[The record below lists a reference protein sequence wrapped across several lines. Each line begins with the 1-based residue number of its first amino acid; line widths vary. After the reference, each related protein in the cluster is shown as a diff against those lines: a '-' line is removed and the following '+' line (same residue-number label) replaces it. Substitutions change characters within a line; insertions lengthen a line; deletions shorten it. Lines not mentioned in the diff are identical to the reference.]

1 MMVISTLNGLMNFS
15 AALKKLHLNILVIL
29 GLKRTKLMEVWNKCK
44 FNSLL
49 IIVTIELESMSIK
62 HIRKEYVF
70 YNTILHS
77 SQKLNK
83 TLKTTSKLENSLVT
97 LFSYELL
104 TLNMQRYQVNKARFI
119 LHFGR
124 SVITSFSAKIFH
136 KIYHSMK
143 PFNENRV
150 RSSSPEVFCKKG
162 VLKNFTRFTGKYLYQ
177 SLFYNKVASL
187 RPATLLKKRL
197 WQRLFQ

>member
-1 MMVISTLNGLMNFS
+1 MMVISTLNELMNFS

-104 TLNMQRYQVNKARFI
+104 TLNMQRYQVNEARFI
-119 LHFGR
+119 IHFGR
-124 SVITSFSAKIFH
+124 SVITSFSAKILH

-150 RSSSPEVFCKKG
+150 RSSRPEVFCKKG
-162 VLKNFTRFTGKYLYQ
+162 VLKNFTRFTGKYLCQ

-197 WQRLFQ
+197 WQRLFL

>member
-1 MMVISTLNGLMNFS
+1 MFFT
-15 AALKKLHLNILVIL
+15 
-29 GLKRTKLMEVWNKCK
+29 
-44 FNSLL
+44 
-49 IIVTIELESMSIK
+49 
-62 HIRKEYVF
+62 
-70 YNTILHS
+70 TILHS

-104 TLNMQRYQVNKARFI
+104 TLNMQRHQVNKARFI

-124 SVITSFSAKIFH
+124 SVITSFSAKILH

-150 RSSSPEVFCKKG
+150 RSSRPEVFCKKG
-162 VLKNFTRFTGKYLYQ
+162 VLKNFTRFTGKYLCQ

-197 WQRLFQ
+197 WQRLFL